1 MGFQSGFYTFFST
14 FHFIFAHFSYNF
26 HAQKPHFS
34 DFHEKHLPLPIPK
47 ASFHL
52 RIYFP
57 YVTVKNSNYS
67 ELQEHNNIKFKRGL
81 FMKHT
86 YTGYIKAAYRLG
98 TALLLSAVLLL
109 TGCGG
114 PSEEK
119 IAKAQETYSKL
130 VTIHNEVVSAH
141 KQIEDASLDEK
152 LTSLSEKLTQLNT
165 YHLNEMTDEEIDM
178 LIDTIE
184 SIIDT
189 YEEYLAAIEDIKTS
203 EDAAV
208 LTPIDISL
216 VNDTGITFTALSL
229 YEKGIEEEVDILD
242 TLENF
247 SPSQQLTGLVIY
259 RDTTD
264 TPWILK
270 LIAEDDTLYETEL
283 PVKDYPEEDCT
294 LTLTFDEES
303 QTIQVMQTE

>member
-1 MGFQSGFYTFFST
+1 
-14 FHFIFAHFSYNF
+14 
-26 HAQKPHFS
+26 
-34 DFHEKHLPLPIPK
+34 
-47 ASFHL
+47 
-52 RIYFP
+52 
-57 YVTVKNSNYS
+57 
-67 ELQEHNNIKFKRGL
+67 
-81 FMKHT
+81 MKHT
-86 YTGYIKAAYRLG
+86 YTGYIKSAYCLG

-130 VTIHNEVVSAH
+130 VTLHNEVVSAH

-152 LTSLSEKLTQLNT
+152 LTSLSEKLTQLNA

-229 YEKGIEEEVDILD
+229 YEKGTEEEVNVLD

-270 LIAEDDTLYETEL
+270 LISEDDTLYETEL

-303 QTIQVMQTE
+303 QTLQVVQTE

>member
-1 MGFQSGFYTFFST
+1 
-14 FHFIFAHFSYNF
+14 
-26 HAQKPHFS
+26 
-34 DFHEKHLPLPIPK
+34 
-47 ASFHL
+47 
-52 RIYFP
+52 
-57 YVTVKNSNYS
+57 
-67 ELQEHNNIKFKRGL
+67 
-81 FMKHT
+81 MKHT
-86 YTGYIKAAYRLG
+86 YTGYIKSAYRLSA
-98 TALLLSAVLLL
+98 ALLLSAVLLL

-130 VTIHNEVVSAH
+130 VTLHNEVVSAH
-141 KQIEDASLDEK
+141 KQIENASLDEK
-152 LTSLSEKLTQLNT
+152 LTALGEKLTQLNT

-216 VNDTGITFTALSL
+216 VNDTGVTFTALSL
-229 YEKGIEEEVDILD
+229 YEKGTEEEVDVLD
-242 TLENF
+242 TLESF
-247 SPSQQLTGLVIY
+247 SPSRQLTGLVIY
-259 RDTTD
+259 RDNTD
-264 TPWILK
+264 TPWVLK
-270 LIAEDDTLYETEL
+270 LISEDDTLYETEL
-283 PVKDYPEEDCT
+283 SVKDYPEEGCT
-294 LTLTFDEES
+294 LTLTLDEEL